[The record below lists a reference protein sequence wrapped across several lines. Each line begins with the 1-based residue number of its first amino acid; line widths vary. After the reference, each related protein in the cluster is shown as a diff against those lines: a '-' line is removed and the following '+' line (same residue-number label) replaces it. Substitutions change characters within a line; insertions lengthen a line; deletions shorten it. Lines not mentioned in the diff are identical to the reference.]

1 MKQSRKKRFDQATCL
16 HINLNTTV
24 VYLVYYLQIKLSGF
38 FMTST
43 FIIIAP
49 YLKPEWLR
57 LPKYVVYQSMF
68 LYSLKLPIIH
78 CIIIIKWSEMKCH
91 VKSDPCLSGTLPFFF
106 NYQSC
111 ATMKCIKDDEG
122 TCTARIE
129 VISAIHTHE
138 EEYPIYRRSTTKLV
152 TCTWLW
158 LCISVVYC
166 I

>member
-57 LPKYVVYQSMF
+57 LPKYV
-68 LYSLKLPIIH
+68 LIIIH
-78 CIIIIKWSEMKCH
+78 SNGVNSLHHHNKVKWNVMSNLTRVCQVPCH
-91 VKSDPCLSGTLPFFF
+91 FFF
-106 NYQSC
+106 DYQSC

-129 VISAIHTHE
+129 VISAIHTHTKKNIP
-138 EEYPIYRRSTTKLV
+138 YTGGVQRSL
-152 TCTWLW
+152 
-158 LCISVVYC
+158 
-166 I
+166 